1 MANKLRYTTGHVT
14 VADKAKGVDHVGMI
28 GVALPKDFKGSL
40 KPKNWS
46 YDWRQR
52 MALKKPRKYKDV
64 FVPLTGY
71 LANPNIRSV

>member
-14 VADKAKGVDHVGMI
+14 VADKAKGVDHVGLVN
-28 GVALPKDFKGSL
+28 GALPKDFTGSR
-40 KPKNWS
+40 KPANWS